1 MKHVFLVLTVLLCT
15 TLSGAVVT
23 ALPGGT
29 VEAMPEVNYQGA
41 GPQVFDGGI
50 TWTSGNGSAVFGYT
64 GTYGFNTNGQW
75 TGTLGPMAGTNSPT
89 QSMTF
94 AFTSPVDAVG
104 GFLNWAPGQGTA
116 MMAVYDSSSN
126 LLESYT
132 LTFTTTGAADT
143 GAFYGFT
150 SSTANIS
157 YFTLSGAYVGLTD
170 LTVGGSEVP
179 EPASYALVGISLA
192 GLALLRRK
200 RRA

>member
-1 MKHVFLVLTVLLCT
+1 
-15 TLSGAVVT
+15 
-23 ALPGGT
+23 
-29 VEAMPEVNYQGA
+29 
-41 GPQVFDGGI
+41 
-50 TWTSGNGSAVFGYT
+50 
-64 GTYGFNTNGQW
+64 
-75 TGTLGPMAGTNSPT
+75 
-89 QSMTF
+89 
-94 AFTSPVDAVG
+94 
-104 GFLNWAPGQGTA
+104 